1 MTYIN
6 KNMTKQDDS
15 SWDLIIEAKQN
26 LLDLRLN
33 QVWQYRD
40 LLWLLVRRDFVAFY
54 KQTILGPIWFFIQPL
69 VTTITYVFIFSNL
82 AGLPTD
88 GLPPV
93 LFYLAGITA
102 WSYFSECLVKIS
114 NVFQSNASLF
124 GKVYFPRLIMPLSI
138 VISSLVRLGVQFLLL
153 VIVMAYY
160 AITKGEIQISWYILL
175 FPVFIV
181 LMGAQGL
188 GFGMIISA
196 LTTKYRD
203 LALLVTFGIQLLMY
217 ATPIVYPMS
226 SLQGNIKF
234 LISLN
239 PMTAIVEGIR
249 KSFLGQGTITIESLT
264 YTIIITILVLMFG
277 TVIYNRVE
285 KNFIDT
291 I

>member
-1 MTYIN
+1 
-6 KNMTKQDDS
+6 
-15 SWDLIIEAKQN
+15 
-26 LLDLRLN
+26 
-33 QVWQYRD
+33 
-40 LLWLLVRRDFVAFY
+40 
-54 KQTILGPIWFFIQPL
+54 
-69 VTTITYVFIFSNL
+69 L

-102 WSYFSECLVKIS
+102 WSYFSECLVKTA
-114 NVFQSNASLF
+114 NVFQANASLF

-160 AITKGEIQISWYILL
+160 GITTGEIQITWYILL

-181 LMGAQGL
+181 LMAAQGL
-188 GFGMIISA
+188 GFGMIVSA

-217 ATPIVYPMS
+217 ATPIVYPLS
-226 SLQGNIKF
+226 SLQGNMKF

-239 PMTAIVEGIR
+239 PMTAVVEGIR
-249 KSFLGQGTITIESLT
+249 KSFLGQGTMTVESLA
-264 YTIIITILVLMFG
+264 YTIIITILVLLFG
-277 TVIYNRVE
+277 TIIYNRVE
-285 KNFIDT
+285 KNFVDT